1 MLFLCL
7 CMSKM
12 IERCFHNGGYSAALH
27 SSVAIAIV
35 AGYFLALSAVKYI
48 SRSVLLH
55 RAFAVT
61 LGADNYVSMLIS
73 DVFLLHSVMFVP
85 SNDMGQYVK
94 NPRKWFASSIM
105 ARKRITAIVNR
116 ANCLNVYIMIR

>member
-7 CMSKM
+7 WIGGI

-61 LGADNYVSMLIS
+61 LGADNYMSMLKS

-85 SNDMGQYVK
+85 SNDMGQ
-94 NPRKWFASSIM
+94 
-105 ARKRITAIVNR
+105 
-116 ANCLNVYIMIR
+116 